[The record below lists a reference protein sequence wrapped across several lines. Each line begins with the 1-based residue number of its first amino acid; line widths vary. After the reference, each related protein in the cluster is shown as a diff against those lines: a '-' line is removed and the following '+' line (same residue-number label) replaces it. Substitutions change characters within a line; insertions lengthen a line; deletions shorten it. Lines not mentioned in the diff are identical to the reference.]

1 MKLIA
6 VVYVLTFLVVLPL
19 CCRHVP
25 ETVYYKLFND
35 KRQAEKAIQVEH
47 SERLKQAVHI
57 LDQLDLSGYNR
68 NGTGQG
74 RSEDASV
81 TISMT
86 VVTISRDHLAKYSP
100 MYLTQ
105 VVANLLVLIKNY
117 ESTSRHLHINLSICN
132 VDKHPANHTEA
143 VSLSRFVPM
152 LTRHRDVN
160 NETYNNKETAKRDYL
175 YCLRQMELH
184 GSDFVH
190 IIEDD
195 AVPLPDMMGVL
206 EYIVNG
212 YLTTSP
218 DGGKPGVTS
227 HRLERTAF
235 VKFFYPERMLKFLT
249 IDPERL
255 PELCG
260 FSSCIATIAVMV
272 YHIMTSHARCGI
284 DIHIR
289 GLWVVFFIY
298 GVIFCLCVGRSN
310 MITFRRLFSPYL
322 YYVTRSPNCCT
333 QSTLYNK
340 QHLSRIISML
350 DDVECN
356 QTYAYDTALDDIVYR
371 EGLTSYLVQ
380 PNVFKHIG
388 MYSAINNMKINPY
401 SII

>member
-1 MKLIA
+1 MKHIA
-6 VVYVLTFLVVLPL
+6 VVHLLTFVVLPL
-19 CCRHVP
+19 CCRNVP
-25 ETVYYKLFND
+25 GTVYYKLFND
-35 KRQAEKAIQVEH
+35 KRQAEKTIQVEN

-68 NGTGQG
+68 YGTGQG
-74 RSEDASV
+74 CSEDASV

-160 NETYNNKETAKRDYL
+160 DVHLYNNKETHKRDYL

-184 GSDFVH
+184 DSDYVN

-195 AVPLPDMMGVL
+195 AVPLPDMIGVL
-206 EYIVNG
+206 EYIING

-235 VKFFYPERMLKFLT
+235 VKFYHPERLLGFLN
-249 IDPERL
+249 IDSERL

-272 YHIMTSHARCGI
+272 YYITTSQARRGI
-284 DIHIR
+284 NIR
-289 GLWVVFFIY
+289 ELWVVFFIY

-322 YYVTRSPNCCT
+322 YYVTRSPSCCAP
-333 QSTLYNK
+333 SILYNR

-350 DDVECN
+350 EDVECN
-356 QTYAYDTALDDIVYR
+356 KTYSWDTALDDIVYR
-371 EGLTSYLVQ
+371 EDLTSYLVQ
-380 PNVFKHIG
+380 PNVFKHVG
-388 MYSAINNMKINPY
+388 MYSANQNRKISPY
-401 SII
+401 MIK